1 MAAVYFCVLNT
12 ASFGQYCQYWS
23 VRLGCGM
30 RLRLP
35 ELLAEK
41 GWSVY
46 QFAQKAQEHGINERQ
61 AYRLQADFRDLW
73 PEYDT
78 PDELARQVVPHLRS
92 KKDAATMHMT
102 VPVVAEWAG

>member
-1 MAAVYFCVLNT
+1 
-12 ASFGQYCQYWS
+12 
-23 VRLGCGM
+23 M

-61 AYRLQADFRDLW
+61 AYRLAAGTIKQVPLTTLEILAVIFDVRDVGGLLVR
-73 PEYDT
+73 EKSSK
-78 PDELARQVVPHLRS
+78 RRS
-92 KKDAATMHMT
+92 
-102 VPVVAEWAG
+102 